1 MAGAGGAAGAP
12 DGRDLR
18 RLRRL
23 AGRICQKYGL
33 IGDGDTILAAVSG
46 GKDSLVMTKFL
57 ADLRRRAPVKYR
69 LGAVHLGPGRD
80 GALGPWLAGLGLDF
94 IHWEPAPAVPE
105 LEGYRPGQPGPCFN
119 CARLRRNRLF
129 EVARQYGA
137 GRLALGH
144 HLDDAQETLLM
155 NMFFSGRLEGLTP
168 AQKLFSGRLTI
179 IRPLFLVPET
189 LIRRLAA
196 GWALPVLKSACPA
209 DGHTIRQV
217 AKDLVAGLAGSYP
230 QIRGHLAAAVEA
242 EADRRELDA
251 DKEPAGRGP
260 AEEGGA

>member
-1 MAGAGGAAGAP
+1 MTASGEAVAAL

-18 RLRRL
+18 RLRHL
-23 AGRICQKYGL
+23 AGRVCQKYGL
-33 IGDGDTILAAVSG
+33 IADGDTVLAAVSG

-69 LGAVHLGPGRD
+69 LGAVHLGPGRE
-80 GALGPWLAGLGLDF
+80 GALGPWLAGLRLDF

-105 LEGYRPGQPGPCFN
+105 LESYRPGQPSPCFN

-129 EVARQYGA
+129 ELARQYGA

-155 NMFFSGRLEGLTP
+155 NMFFSGRLEGITP
-168 AQKLFSGRLTI
+168 AQRLFDGRLTI
-179 IRPLFLVPET
+179 IRPLFLVPEV
-189 LIRRLAA
+189 LIRRLVA
-196 GWALPVLKSACPA
+196 GWELPVLKSACPA

-217 AKDLVAGLAGSYP
+217 TKDWVADLAESYP
-230 QIRGHLAAAVEA
+230 QILGHLAAVVEA
-242 EADRRELDA
+242 EADRREGGEA
-251 DKEPAGRGP
+251 PGP
-260 AEEGGA
+260 AEEGEVCGKA